1 MAGSSEYNRPGDF
14 EISQLKITAHNDFDE
29 ANMLQFYRT
38 MRIYEDI
45 FSSSITA
52 TISFADTSGMMRFL
66 PIIGQEKVELSY
78 SSKNVDK
85 TETTLNM
92 IVTKISDVY
101 TENSTLFFTL
111 HLSTEDMI
119 NNFNTRI
126 SKQFSGSATEIAQKC
141 FEKLE
146 SKKTL
151 EVEESDDRYENET
164 AFVIPSFTPLKAISF
179 LTRRAFSDTYKSSS
193 YVFFENTQSY
203 QFKPLEYY
211 TQQESKNSFIVGDMP
226 NSSFNSNEENKKVL
240 DYSFDS
246 AFSVLDN
253 ITSGMYNTKLHTI
266 DLLTRTKKEYKHS
279 YWEDSDKYEYMND
292 GPIHDVSGKG
302 EQYEPET
309 LYIQPEIEINSGS
322 PMFNAEKIFLQRMFF
337 RQLMKNI
344 KCTITVFG
352 DHKLT
357 VGDTVD
363 LQIPAYSIVE
373 PDAINEQYSG
383 KYLITA
389 IQHRMMLGQY
399 EQDLELVKDSFNRE
413 LPADPPTAQGD
424 VASIGRSNLGG
435 GGK

>member
-1 MAGSSEYNRPGDF
+1 
-14 EISQLKITAHNDFDE
+14 
-29 ANMLQFYRT
+29 
-38 MRIYEDI
+38 
-45 FSSSITA
+45 
-52 TISFADTSGMMRFL
+52 
-66 PIIGQEKVELSY
+66 
-78 SSKNVDK
+78 
-85 TETTLNM
+85 
-92 IVTKISDVY
+92 
-101 TENSTLFFTL
+101 
-111 HLSTEDMI
+111 
-119 NNFNTRI
+119 
-126 SKQFSGSATEIAQKC
+126 
-141 FEKLE
+141 
-146 SKKTL
+146 
-151 EVEESDDRYENET
+151 
-164 AFVIPSFTPLKAISF
+164 
-179 LTRRAFSDTYKSSS
+179 
-193 YVFFENTQSY
+193 
-203 QFKPLEYY
+203 
-211 TQQESKNSFIVGDMP
+211 
-226 NSSFNSNEENKKVL
+226 
-240 DYSFDS
+240 
-246 AFSVLDN
+246 
-253 ITSGMYNTKLHTI
+253 MYNTKLHTI

-337 RQLMKNI
+337 QQLMKNI